1 MKLANYAQDDKILE
15 CFRVK
20 GGGLGLAAAAVADG
34 EVVAGV
40 GWEEGGDEAEA
51 VGEGCRGE
59 EWVLALAEFGVVEVD
74 GEGEQV
80 DGDGVGKGGLEEV
93 EAGFFVYFAGIGGV
107 GREGCG
113 TGLPGVLAGFA
124 ADFGDGL
131 REGEGAEGLGDAGF
145 IGEGVAYVDEE
156 LEGEGEGIAKEA
168 GGDEDAFVGWQVGA
182 VGEADVAVADGFVE
196 VLGEGVGGDEG
207 ATGFGGGGLGAR
219 LGDGEGDEVED
230 AVGEGGDD
238 ERGDSLDDALEVVV
252 GDLGVAEGGEADA
265 VGRGAGDERRSD
277 VGCLEKG
284 AGTSF
289 NAICHEGLFYLQ
301 WLRRRTTQRDPSRWN
316 ARR

>member
-93 EAGFFVYFAGIGGV
+93 EAGFFID
-107 GREGCG
+107 
-113 TGLPGVLAGFA
+113 FA
-124 ADFGDGL
+124 AFVARERNAASRPPCL
-131 REGEGAEGLGDAGF
+131 RLSLAWYAL
-145 IGEGVAYVDEE
+145 
-156 LEGEGEGIAKEA
+156 LESSVNSAP
-168 GGDEDAFVGWQVGA
+168 
-182 VGEADVAVADGFVE
+182 
-196 VLGEGVGGDEG
+196 
-207 ATGFGGGGLGAR
+207 R
-219 LGDGEGDEVED
+219 M
-230 AVGEGGDD
+230 
-238 ERGDSLDDALEVVV
+238 
-252 GDLGVAEGGEADA
+252 
-265 VGRGAGDERRSD
+265 
-277 VGCLEKG
+277 
-284 AGTSF
+284 
-289 NAICHEGLFYLQ
+289 
-301 WLRRRTTQRDPSRWN
+301 
-316 ARR
+316 